1 MSETIPIKVVRKIIF
16 DILIERSNAEMDTA
30 NELIAES
37 IQETGIS
44 NQFANSVGWQSCG
57 TRVLADDIKEGI
69 ISIEEAIDSLTT
81 FEKKEAKR
89 RCEVWLNEKKEY
101 KER

>member
-1 MSETIPIKVVRKIIF
+1 
-16 DILIERSNAEMDTA
+16 MDTA

-69 ISIEEAIDSLTT
+69 IPIEE
-81 FEKKEAKR
+81 E
-89 RCEVWLNEKKEY
+89 
-101 KER
+101 

>member
-69 ISIEEAIDSLTT
+69 ISIEEAIESLTT

-89 RCEVWLNEKKEY
+89 RCKVWLNEKKEY

>member
-1 MSETIPIKVVRKIIF
+1 MSETIPIKVIRKIIF

-30 NELIAES
+30 NALIAES

-89 RCEVWLNEKKEY
+89 RGKVWLNEKKEY